1 MRCRPLD
8 TELARFPS
16 AVAFDLIMLEN
27 AFDWLCVFAS
37 ARCLT
42 NAVTSAL
49 VFVQFIHHAHT
60 NIHNC
65 ILTCLCARY
74 TYDSNFIDPSTQI
87 TGFTSFYPYQVLEKF
102 YKLPELSN
110 SSGGSGLTLQLMTD
124 SSNLNR
130 RNVTRE

>member
-1 MRCRPLD
+1 MRFRPPD
-8 TELARFPS
+8 TELVRFPS

-27 AFDWLCVFAS
+27 AFDWLCVFA
-37 ARCLT
+37 CE
-42 NAVTSAL
+42 NNAL
-49 VFVQFIHHAHT
+49 VTVQF
-60 NIHNC
+60 
-65 ILTCLCARY
+65 LTWLCARY

-110 SSGGSGLTLQLMTD
+110 SSVGSGLTLQLMTD

>member
-1 MRCRPLD
+1 MHCRPPD

-27 AFDWLCVFAS
+27 AFDWLCVFAH
-37 ARCLT
+37 
-42 NAVTSAL
+42 AL
-49 VFVQFIHHAHT
+49 VTVHFLHRAHT
-60 NIHNC
+60 NIRNR
-65 ILTCLCARY
+65 ILTSLCARY

-124 SSNLNR
+124 SSNMAR
-130 RNVTRE
+130 RNVNRCEAVPHIPVE